1 MSDFAPL
8 LEIARSG
15 RALTRAE
22 MRAATDQ
29 LLSGAVGDDDIGAF
43 LLALKARGE
52 TVDEI
57 VAAAEAMRARALKVE
72 APGDAIDVCGAG
84 GDGAHTFN
92 ISTAVAFI
100 VAGCGVPVAKHGNRA
115 ASSRSGAADVLQA
128 LGVNIE
134 APPETTARAIRE
146 AKVGFMWAAQ
156 HHKAFAQVAAVRKK
170 LGVRTIFNALG
181 PLTNPAGARRQLMGV
196 YDRALCAPLATALGE
211 LGAVAAWVVAG
222 EDGLDELTTTG
233 ASFVSE
239 AKNGAVRSFTLT
251 PEDAGL
257 PRASPEDLKGGDPAG
272 NARALQRLL
281 DGERGAYRDI
291 CLLNAAASLI
301 VADKAKTLRDG
312 AAAAARSLDSGAA
325 KRSLAALVA
334 ISNGALGKDGRP

>member
-1 MSDFAPL
+1 MSGFEAL

-22 MRAATDQ
+22 MRAATDA
-29 LLSGAVGDDDIGAF
+29 LLSGGVADDEIGAF

-52 TVDEI
+52 TVEEI
-57 VAAAEAMRARALKVE
+57 VAAAEAMRARALRVE
-72 APGDAIDVCGAG
+72 APDDAIDTCGTG
-84 GDGAHTFN
+84 GDGAHTYN

-115 ASSRSGAADVLQA
+115 ASSRSGTADVLQA

-134 APPETTARAIRE
+134 APPETIARAIRE

-156 HHKAFAQVAAVRKK
+156 HHKAFSQVAAVRKK

-196 YDRALCAPLATALGE
+196 YDRALCEPLAAALSK
-211 LGAVAAWVVAG
+211 LGAAHAWVVGGA
-222 EDGLDELTTTG
+222 DGLDELTTTDR
-233 ASFVSE
+233 SFVSE
-239 AKNGAVRSFTLT
+239 AKNGAVRSFTVT

-257 PRASPEDLKGGDPAG
+257 ARARPEDLKGGEPDH
-272 NARALQRLL
+272 NAHALRRLL
-281 DGERGAYRDI
+281 DGDRGPYRDI
-291 CLLNAAASLI
+291 ALLNAAAALI
-301 VADKAKTLRDG
+301 VAGKSQDLRDG
-312 AAAAARSLDSGAA
+312 AILAASSIDSGAA
-325 KRSLAALVA
+325 KVALERLVA
-334 ISNGALGKDGRP
+334 ISNGAAA

>member
-1 MSDFAPL
+1 MSGFAAL
-8 LEIARSG
+8 LDIARSG

-22 MRAATDQ
+22 MRAATDH
-29 LLSGAVGDDDIGAF
+29 LLSGAASDDEIAAF

-72 APGDAIDVCGAG
+72 APEDAIDTCGTG

-115 ASSRSGAADVLQA
+115 ASSRSGAADVLAA

-134 APPETTARAIRE
+134 ASPEATARAIRD
-146 AKVGFMWAAQ
+146 AKVGFMWAPL

-170 LGVRTIFNALG
+170 LSVRTLFNALG

-196 YDRALCAPLATALGE
+196 YDRALCEPFAKALVD
-211 LGAVAAWVVAG
+211 LGAAHAWVVAG

-239 AKNGAVRSFTLT
+239 AKNGAVRSFTVT
-251 PEDAGL
+251 PEEAGL
-257 PRASPEDLKGGDPAG
+257 
-272 NARALQRLL
+272 ARAAPGALTGGGPAENAAALRRLL
-281 DGERGAYRDI
+281 DGEQGPYRDI
-291 CLLNAAASLI
+291 ALLNAAAALI
-301 VADKAKTLRDG
+301 VAGKATTLRDG
-312 AAAAARSLDSGAA
+312 AARAGRSIEEGRAREA
-325 KRSLAALVA
+325 LARLIA
-334 ISNGALGKDGRP
+334 ISNERAP

>member
-1 MSDFAPL
+1 MSGFASL
-8 LEIARSG
+8 LTIARSG
-15 RALTRAE
+15 RALTRVE
-22 MRAATDQ
+22 MRAATDL
-29 LLSGAVGDDDIGAF
+29 LLSGAVADDDIAAF

-52 TVDEI
+52 TVEEI

-72 APGDAIDVCGAG
+72 APLDAIDVCGTG
-84 GDGAHTFN
+84 GDGAHTYN

-115 ASSRSGAADVLQA
+115 ASSRSGTADVLQA

-134 APPETTARAIRE
+134 AAPDTIARAIRE

-196 YDRALCAPLATALGE
+196 YDRTLCEPLARALAE
-211 LGAVAAWVVAG
+211 LGAVHAWVVAG
-222 EDGLDELTTTG
+222 ADGLDELTTTG

-239 AKNGAVRSFTLT
+239 AKNGTVRSFAVT

-257 PRASPEDLKGGDPAG
+257 ARARPEDLKGGDPAE
-272 NARALQRLL
+272 NARALERLL
-281 DGERGAYRDI
+281 QGERGPYRDI
-291 CLLNAAASLI
+291 AVFNAAGALIIAGKATILAEGVLLASHSIESGL
-301 VADKAKTLRDG
+301 ASKA
-312 AAAAARSLDSGAA
+312 
-325 KRSLAALVA
+325 LAALA
-334 ISNGALGKDGRP
+334 KISTEGRRE